1 MLLTIEKKA
10 GDSLNGLD
18 KILAKLPLDIGDQI
32 MSLPVS
38 IRNNMEEIRI
48 RNGYPV
54 RFFSSG
60 NEYELK
66 SISSNIIDQY
76 MINNIFNSLLNYS
89 IYAYQEELANGYITI
104 EGGHR
109 VGICGRTVMDN
120 GKVKTIKQISSI
132 NIRRSR
138 EIIGVSNSC
147 MRYLMKE
154 KHQIY
159 NTIIVSPPKCGKTT
173 LLRDMIRNLSNMG
186 FQVGV
191 CDERSELS
199 GMYNGR
205 TSFDLGTR
213 TDIMDGC
220 PKEKGMIM
228 LIRSMSPDIIAT
240 DEIGKKEDGHAIE
253 AAVCA
258 GVSLLT
264 TIHGSNYRDVI
275 NSGIGELVQNGVFE
289 RLIFLSNVPSIGS
302 ISAIR
307 DWRNNNVV

>member
-1 MLLTIEKKA
+1 M
-10 GDSLNGLD
+10 NGLD
-18 KILAKLPLDIGDQI
+18 KILAKLPLDVGDQI
-32 MSLPVS
+32 TSLPAS
-38 IRNNMEEIRI
+38 IRKNLEEIRI

-60 NEYELK
+60 TEYELK
-66 SISSNIIDQY
+66 SKKSKVIDQY
-76 MINNIFNSLLNYS
+76 IINNIFNSLLNYS
-89 IYAYQEELANGYITI
+89 VYAYQEELANGYITI

-120 GKVKTIKQISSI
+120 GSVKTIKEISSI

-138 EIIGVSNSC
+138 EITGVSDLC
-147 MRYLMKE
+147 MGYLIKE
-154 KHQIY
+154 KLQIY

-173 LLRDMIRNLSNMG
+173 LLRDMVRNLSNMG

-191 CDERSELS
+191 CDERSEIS
-199 GMYNGR
+199 GMYNGQP
-205 TSFDLGTR
+205 SFDLGIR

-258 GVSLLT
+258 GVGLLT
-264 TIHGSNYRDVI
+264 TIHGSSYRDVI
-275 NSGIGELVQNGVFE
+275 NSGIGNLVEGGVFE
-289 RLIFLSNVPSIGS
+289 RLIFLSNLPSIGS

-307 DWRNNNVV
+307 DWRNQNVV

>member
-1 MLLTIEKKA
+1 M
-10 GDSLNGLD
+10 NGLD
-18 KILAKLPLDIGDQI
+18 KILEKLPLDVGDQI
-32 MSLPVS
+32 IGLPSS
-38 IRNNMEEIRI
+38 IRKNLEEIRI

-66 SISSNIIDQY
+66 PKNSKTMDQY

-89 IYAYQEELANGYITI
+89 VYAYQEELANGYITI

-120 GKVKTIKQISSI
+120 GRVKTIKDISSI

-138 EIIGVSNSC
+138 EITGVSDPC
-147 MRYLMKE
+147 MGYLMKE

-173 LLRDMIRNLSNMG
+173 LLRDMVRNLSNMG

-191 CDERSELS
+191 CDERTEIS
-199 GMYNGR
+199 GMYNGQP
-205 TSFDLGTR
+205 SFDLGTR

-258 GVSLLT
+258 GVGLLT
-264 TIHGSNYRDVI
+264 TIHGSSYRDVI
-275 NSGIGELVQNGVFE
+275 NSGIGELVETGVFE
-289 RLIFLSNVPSIGS
+289 RLIFLSNLPSIGS

-307 DWRNNNVV
+307 DWRNQNVV